1 MSKEEVWSLHS
12 SYKDGEAE
20 SCGVFDSPRAMAV
33 GLARIVNGD
42 HEKDSRDEV
51 VEAVALAVFD
61 MFYSTDRDEPG
72 LQDECRDGDT
82 VYGYEIDD
90 VQSLEGGSDA

>member
-1 MSKEEVWSLHS
+1 MKNREVWSLRS
-12 SYKDGEAE
+12 FYKDGDPEG
-20 SCGVFDSPRAMAV
+20 CGVFDSPRAMAV

-61 MFYSTDRDEPG
+61 MFYRTDRDEPG
-72 LQDECRDGDT
+72 LQNECRDGDT

-90 VQSLEGGSDA
+90 VQSLDKEETA